1 MLNRDDLYTRLKTV
15 ENLPTISQVLS
26 ELMSRLG
33 TPDHDASD
41 LADII
46 VRDPSLAARF
56 LRLANSAYYGLPCQ
70 VRDVTHALIMLG
82 EQEVYRMV
90 ATVSVFSALA
100 GSGSRMNQHRE
111 RFWVHSVSCAV
122 ISNMLDK
129 VLGLN
134 IGGAAYTAGLLHDIG
149 KVVLDQ
155 VLPREYAACLQLA
168 ESRDCDP
175 WVVEQELL
183 GADHSEVGAWIAERW
198 SLPADIVEAIRS
210 HHRFPEARHH
220 RELVGVVAFADSL
233 SHEEVDTEMSRE
245 QRFWSEDSV
254 TWKQM
259 QALSGRELDPM
270 RILER
275 ASQAEDEIKE
285 MLAVLGQ

>member
-1 MLNRDDLYTRLKTV
+1 MMSRDDLFARLKTV

-70 VRDVTHALIMLG
+70 VRDVTHALVMLG

-90 ATVSVFSALA
+90 ATVSVFSALGA
-100 GSGSRMNQHRE
+100 GGTMTRHRE
-111 RFWVHSVSCAV
+111 NFWVHSVSCAV
-122 ISNMLDK
+122 IANMLDR
-129 VLGLN
+129 VLGLKL
-134 IGGAAYTAGLLHDIG
+134 GGTAYTTGLLHDIG

-155 VLPREYAACLQLA
+155 VFPKEYAACLQLA
-168 ESRDCDP
+168 ESRGCEARQ
-175 WVVEQELL
+175 VEAELL
-183 GADHSEVGAWIAERW
+183 GADHSEVGAWLAERW
-198 SLPADIVEAIRS
+198 SLPAEIVETIRN
-210 HHRFPEARHH
+210 HHRFPEVTQH
-220 RELVGVVAFADSL
+220 RELVGAVAFADAL
-233 SHEEVDTEMSRE
+233 SHQEVDPELRRE
-245 QRFWSEDSV
+245 RLFWSEESV
-254 TWKQM
+254 TWKEM

-270 RILER
+270 RLLER
-275 ASQAEDEIKE
+275 ASEAGDEIKE
-285 MLAVLGQ
+285 MLAVLGH